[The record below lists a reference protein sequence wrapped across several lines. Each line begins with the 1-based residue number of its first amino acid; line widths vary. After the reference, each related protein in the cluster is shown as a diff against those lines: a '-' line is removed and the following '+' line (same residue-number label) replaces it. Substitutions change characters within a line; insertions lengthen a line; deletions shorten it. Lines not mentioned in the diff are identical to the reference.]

1 MQVRRD
7 GAEKETAQFGFRRA
21 LAGARGERVS
31 TIVEALGFFFLLIGR
46 TLGASN
52 PLDVEWVN
60 GEGGVC
66 SVDGLNAG

>member
-31 TIVEALGFFFLLIGR
+31 TIVEALGLAPKLALCASPQLAGAVGR
-46 TLGASN
+46 LQA
-52 PLDVEWVN
+52 PIF
-60 GEGGVC
+60 C
-66 SVDGLNAG
+66 QIR